1 VSGEVGGECIC
12 TLSYAL
18 LYQYTSRST
27 AKTRLI
33 DASFYFS
40 YFICFASTTT
50 SPLPVLVGYMST
62 YAQTHIEAS
71 IHIDSKIYETEDWSD
86 TPSLSNTTN
95 TSSPSDNLF
104 DLPPL
109 SHEYGKMEDSW
120 HNTPLPDSP
129 CTDLGSIAPHG
140 LSGHRRGPSELEST
154 MWDTAQVNGELGLAP
169 IMSSDAK
176 LAAGLATS
184 DLKNSIGREGIAPL
198 PIAVWAKIMD
208 TSKGRDKVLASSS
221 GGSSWK

>member
-1 VSGEVGGECIC
+1 MSA
-12 TLSYAL
+12 YAHL
-18 LYQYTSRST
+18 HLRTSSQ
-27 AKTRLI
+27 I
-33 DASFYFS
+33 N
-40 YFICFASTTT
+40 
-50 SPLPVLVGYMST
+50 
-62 YAQTHIEAS
+62 
-71 IHIDSKIYETEDWSD
+71 SKIYETEDWSD
-86 TPSLSNTTN
+86 TPSLSYTTN
-95 TSSPSDNLF
+95 TSSPTDNLF

-129 CTDLGSIAPHG
+129 CIDLGSIAPHG

-169 IMSSDAK
+169 LMSSDAK
-176 LAAGLATS
+176 AAAGLVS
-184 DLKNSIGREGIAPL
+184 GDLKKSIGKEGIAPL

-221 GGSSWK
+221 AGP